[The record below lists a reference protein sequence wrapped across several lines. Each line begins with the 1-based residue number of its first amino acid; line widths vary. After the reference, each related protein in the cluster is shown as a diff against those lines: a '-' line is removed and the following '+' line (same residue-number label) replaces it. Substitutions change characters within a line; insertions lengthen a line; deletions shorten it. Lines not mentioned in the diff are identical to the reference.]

1 MEVLVPYPTK
11 ISNSSYSIEMRWLL
25 ITLAIIF
32 LFNTPLHFIKKEI
45 ETDVTHDLV
54 SISNAISQRNHIVQ
68 SYLNLSETDVARQYI
83 SHPRLFS
90 DWTAQLI
97 KSQSVIKNIQI
108 LDNNTST
115 PCHEKAPFGGLQTSA
130 YKPNE
135 HSLIIL
141 KEICNKQQLIGHL
154 SIDVD
159 IKQLIGSNSNNLIM
173 VDQSGLIYDS
183 SVNGTSPA
191 SNFNELYPEAWKEL
205 ERARRND
212 GMIELHDF
220 TMVYRKIVI
229 LNDRTVWLVKKIAL
243 DELIPPYIYLIV
255 TLVGAMLGISFYV
268 IRIRKQ
274 KNQLTEI
281 SYTDQLS
288 GLYNRHYLQ
297 KITPEIE
304 NDGHYH
310 ICLIDIDR
318 FKLVND
324 KFGHDVGDQV
334 IKRVAA
340 VIKTR
345 TRFTDYVFRFGG
357 EEFLLLIKTNSRESA
372 KEIAERIRH
381 DIEHIAQAPMVTIS
395 AGLAPI
401 NGDLNQGIKTADAQ
415 LYKAKHNGRNNIR

>member
-1 MEVLVPYPTK
+1 MK
-11 ISNSSYSIEMRWLL
+11 WLL

-45 ETDVTHDLV
+45 ETEVIHDLAL
-54 SISNAISQRNHIVQ
+54 ISNAISQRNHIVQ
-68 SYLNLSETDVARQYI
+68 SYLNLSETDVAKQYI
-83 SHPRLFS
+83 SHPQLFS
-90 DWTAQLI
+90 DWAAHLI
-97 KSQSVIKNIQI
+97 KSQSVIKSIQI
-108 LDNNTST
+108 LDNNIST
-115 PCHEKAPFGGLQTSA
+115 PCHEKAPVGLQKSA
-130 YKPNE
+130 YTPNE

-183 SVNGTSPA
+183 SVSGTSPA

-205 ERARRND
+205 ERARRNN

-229 LNDRTVWLVKKIAL
+229 LDNKTVWLVKKIAL

-268 IRIRKQ
+268 IRIRRQ

-297 KITPEIE
+297 KMTSEIE

-318 FKLVND
+318 FKRVND

-357 EEFLLLIKTNSRESA
+357 EEFLLLIKTHSRESA

-401 NGDLNQGIKTADAQ
+401 NGDLNQAIKTADTQ
-415 LYKAKHNGRNNIR
+415 LYKAKHNGRNNIC